1 MKKKYLTLAV
11 LNFALAALWAVML
24 IVGVMNGELAVLI
37 VLRAVCAALA
47 VVCGVLDVLMYQK
60 QK

>member
-24 IVGVMNGELAVLI
+24 IAGVMNGDLAVLI
-37 VLRAVCAALA
+37 VLRAVCAAMA
-47 VVCGVLDVLMYQK
+47 VVSGVLDLLMYRK
-60 QK
+60 EK